1 MVLILMG
8 LAIAMFWVMR
18 RDVSVRSLAV
28 RQALAVAGLVVTV
41 MLVLRG
47 AAWLSVPV
55 AMVSVALLAQS
66 MGQSKSDAS
75 AQPTAKTAMTREQ
88 AAEILGV
95 SLSASEIEIQSAYR
109 QAMKSA
115 HPDVGGSDEQAAR
128 VQKARD
134 VLLADRER

>member
-47 AAWLSVPV
+47 ATWLSVPV

-66 MGQSKSDAS
+66 MGRSRSDANEQES
-75 AQPTAKTAMTREQ
+75 VKTAMTREQ
-88 AAEILGV
+88 AAEVLGV
-95 SLSASEIEIQSAYR
+95 SLSASESEIQSAYR

>member
-1 MVLILMG
+1 
-8 LAIAMFWVMR
+8 
-18 RDVSVRSLAV
+18 
-28 RQALAVAGLVVTV
+28 
-41 MLVLRG
+41 
-47 AAWLSVPV
+47 
-55 AMVSVALLAQS
+55 
-66 MGQSKSDAS
+66 
-75 AQPTAKTAMTREQ
+75 MTREQ